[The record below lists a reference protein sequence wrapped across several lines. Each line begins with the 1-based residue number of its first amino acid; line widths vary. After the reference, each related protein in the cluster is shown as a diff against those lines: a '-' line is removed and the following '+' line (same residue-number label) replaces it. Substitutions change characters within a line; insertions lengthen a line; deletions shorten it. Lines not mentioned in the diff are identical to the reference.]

1 MYEIWI
7 FWVLSLFISTTAI
20 SLFIK
25 KSKKSDAVTA
35 IYIVY
40 IAISQILA
48 VKIVNFGLFEAP
60 AAVLIFPFTFQLTDV
75 MNEHFGQK
83 ETHRMILIAFVTQ
96 VLMMIFLYFGT
107 SLEPVGYWWID
118 EATWDTIFNQ
128 GIEITIASWIS
139 YLICENLDAI
149 LYSRIKAKT
158 KGKYLWMRSILTDI
172 PMLAL
177 DSVIFVTL
185 AFGLFQGNWAM
196 VPTLILGQLMMK
208 WLFGTIDT
216 PFLYLD
222 RYITKGIQIDL
233 SEQKVRELT
242 SETQKDQ

>member
-7 FWVLSLFISTTAI
+7 FWVLSLVISTTAI
-20 SLFIK
+20 SFFIK
-25 KSKKSDAVTA
+25 MSKKSDAVTA
-35 IYIVY
+35 IYVVY

-48 VKIVNFGLFEAP
+48 VKVVNFGLFEAP

-75 MNEHFGQK
+75 MNEHFGQR
-83 ETHRMILIAFVTQ
+83 ETHRMILIAFITQ

-107 SLEPVGYWWID
+107 TLDPVVYWWVD
-118 EATWDTIFNQ
+118 EAQWDMIFTSTF
-128 GIEITIASWIS
+128 GITISSWIS

-149 LYSRIKAKT
+149 LYSKIRAKT
-158 KGKYLWMRSILTDI
+158 KGNHLWMRSILTDI

-177 DSVIFVTL
+177 DSVIFVSL
-185 AFGLFQGNWAM
+185 AFGVFEGNWAL
-196 VPTLILGQLMMK
+196 VPTLIQGQLFMK
-208 WLFGTIDT
+208 WFFGVIDT

-233 SEQKVRELT
+233 SMPKTRE
-242 SETQKDQ
+242 